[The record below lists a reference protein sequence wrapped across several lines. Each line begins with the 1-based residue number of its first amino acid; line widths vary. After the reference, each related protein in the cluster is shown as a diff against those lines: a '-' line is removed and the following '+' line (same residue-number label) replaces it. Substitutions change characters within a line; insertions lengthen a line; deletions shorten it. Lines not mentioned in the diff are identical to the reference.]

1 MSEVGR
7 TKKKKLIKDQNS
19 ETFNRFE
26 QARIGRMISKVVD
39 LLPLKGWKPKA
50 LDVGAGMTGN
60 LSLKFLDRGCEVVAA
75 DISADCLKSLNFLAK
90 NDRNLIEVMVTSRN
104 LPFLDERFDIVAA
117 YSVLHHI
124 PDYLHT
130 VKEML
135 RVARKGGL
143 IFIDHEAKRDRY
155 FPEGYLREYYSLS
168 ERTVRIRG
176 TGVNRKS
183 NEIHV
188 YPDDHIEWERIKDIV
203 KNFGCEIIYE
213 KDYLLYQPKL
223 GLDRYNEFK
232 GKCSDMKTVII
243 RK

>member
-1 MSEVGR
+1 MSETGKP
-7 TKKKKLIKDQNS
+7 KKKKLIKDQNS

-26 QARIGRMISKVVD
+26 QARIGRMISKVVNI
-39 LLPLKGWKPKA
+39 LPSKSWKPKV

-60 LSLKFLDRGCEVVAA
+60 LSLKFLDRGCEVIAA

-90 NDRNLIEVMVTSRN
+90 NDRDLIEVIVTSRN

-130 VKEML
+130 VKEMV
-135 RVARKGGL
+135 RVVRKGGL

-155 FPEGYLREYYSLS
+155 FPEGYLREYYHLS
-168 ERTVRIRG
+168 AKTVETRRPS
-176 TGVNRKS
+176 VNRKS

-188 YPDDHIEWERIKDIV
+188 HPDDHIEWDKIKDIV
-203 KNFGCEIIYE
+203 KNFGCEVIYE

-223 GLDRYNEFK
+223 GLERYNEFK
-232 GKCSDMKTVII
+232 ERCSDMKTVII